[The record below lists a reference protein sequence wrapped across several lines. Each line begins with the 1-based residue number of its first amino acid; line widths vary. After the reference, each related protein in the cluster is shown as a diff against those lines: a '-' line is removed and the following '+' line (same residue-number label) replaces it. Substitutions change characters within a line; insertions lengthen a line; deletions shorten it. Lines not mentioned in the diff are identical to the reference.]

1 MHFALELGHAFFQ
14 IGNLVVRHRGDLDVA
29 RRGQLAIVIQLLARV
44 FQFVPFRQHSFD
56 ARVLAHDFAGALAI
70 VEKLR
75 VGDLAFE
82 LLEPLAFALNER
94 IKVHGHYSRG
104 R

>member
-1 MHFALELGHAFFQ
+1 MF
-14 IGNLVVRHRGDLDVA
+14 
-29 RRGQLAIVIQLLARV
+29 
-44 FQFVPFRQHSFD
+44 
-56 ARVLAHDFAGALAI
+56 AHDFAGTLAVI
-70 VEKLR
+70 EKLW
-75 VGDLAFE
+75 VSDLAFE